1 MKREPKKRVD
11 IDGPEPEEELAVQV
25 GTAVERITKLPPEEI
40 QKRSATMRAVVH
52 LLEHPPRASDYRS
65 LSIEQA
71 VSRAAE
77 IYSNALAEELVKAD
91 FDKTETGE
99 YAAAIWRAHLP
110 DLLDRPSAQQY
121 VACVAWGMKFGLI
134 DANQA
139 KSMMYIAQNLLTVLR
154 INIEVPPAPREP
166 RRLESAPLFV
176 EGEVERKPAEDVG

>member
-1 MKREPKKRVD
+1 MKREPKKRAD
-11 IDGPEPEEELAVQV
+11 IDGPDAEESLEQHVD
-25 GTAVERITKLPPEEI
+25 TAVERIAKLPPDEMR
-40 QKRSATMRAVVH
+40 KRTATMRAVEH
-52 LLEHPPRASDYRS
+52 LLANPPRASDYRG

-71 VSRAAE
+71 VSRSAE

-91 FDKTETGE
+91 FDKTYTGE

-154 INIEVPPAPREP
+154 INIEAPIVPREP

-176 EGEVERKPAEDVG
+176 EGQIERATGKDVG